1 MTSTVRVMFLVSNN
15 VSPLQVRTKT
25 NISYVD
31 VVDVV
36 DVVVVVVAAV
46 LTALI
51 EQWGA
56 IFLKS
61 PWGDPEFNESLKGSK
76 VLRHIMYPLVN
87 IQNAI
92 ENCYL

>member
-1 MTSTVRVMFLVSNN
+1 MTSTIRVMFLVSNN

-25 NISYVD
+25 NISY
-31 VVDVV
+31 VDVV